1 MARNTDIT
9 RIIPSLRATLARL
22 WPYLKQ
28 QTPLITLAIAMLV
41 FMVGMKLLEPWPLK
55 FLVDTVLNP
64 GGTSRVPVPQF
75 VRALDPAWLIGLVAA
90 AVVVIGLMRAG
101 AEYITRAGF
110 AVIANRV
117 LAEVRLD
124 VYRHLQRLP
133 LSFFS
138 RSRAGDLVA
147 RVMTDVAMLRDVTSS
162 AALPLVASVMVFV
175 GMWTFMFILQ
185 WKLALAT
192 LAVAPL
198 FALTSVSTSRK
209 IHDAARKQRQREAA
223 LASTAVET
231 IHGIKSVQAMGLE
244 DRFAIDFDQASRGSA
259 ESDIR
264 GGRLSARLE
273 RSVDVLVAIATA
285 TVIGYGA
292 LLVLWKQMSTGDLLV
307 FLAYLRRAFNPMQ
320 DLAKYT
326 GRLAKAAAAG
336 ERVIGVLDEP
346 LSSADES
353 QLPAAPQFAGAIAF
367 ENVQFGYREDR
378 IVLRDLSFN
387 LEPGETVA
395 ILGASGIGKS
405 TTADM
410 LLRFHRPAAGRI
422 TIDGYDILN
431 FSTASVRKQIGVVL
445 QDTMLFAG
453 TVRENITCGD
463 DTITDASVER
473 ALEFARASEFV
484 GQLPEGVD
492 SVLAERGATLSQ
504 GQRQRLAIARVAVR
518 SCPILVLDEPT
529 AGLDDENRRAVID
542 GLVRL
547 CHGRTTL
554 LITHDLE
561 LAASADRVIILADG
575 KAAESGP
582 PSEILPRARQMT
594 ELVDSPPISAAGAS
608 HVVAC

>member
-1 MARNTDIT
+1 MFI
-9 RIIPSLRATLARL
+9 ATCSDCR
-22 WPYLKQ
+22 
-28 QTPLITLAIAMLV
+28 
-41 FMVGMKLLEPWPLK
+41 
-55 FLVDTVLNP
+55 
-64 GGTSRVPVPQF
+64 
-75 VRALDPAWLIGLVAA
+75 
-90 AVVVIGLMRAG
+90 
-101 AEYITRAGF
+101 
-110 AVIANRV
+110 
-117 LAEVRLD
+117 
-124 VYRHLQRLP
+124 

-273 RSVDVLVAIATA
+273 RSFDVLVAIATA
-285 TVIGYGA
+285 TVLGYGA

-387 LEPGETVA
+387 
-395 ILGASGIGKS
+395 
-405 TTADM
+405 
-410 LLRFHRPAAGRI
+410 HRAWRNRGDSGRI
-422 TIDGYDILN
+422 
-431 FSTASVRKQIGVVL
+431 RHRQIHHRRH
-445 QDTMLFAG
+445 A
-453 TVRENITCGD
+453 
-463 DTITDASVER
+463 A
-473 ALEFARASEFV
+473 ALPPPR
-484 GQLPEGVD
+484 
-492 SVLAERGATLSQ
+492 
-504 GQRQRLAIARVAVR
+504 
-518 SCPILVLDEPT
+518 
-529 AGLDDENRRAVID
+529 RRANYD
-542 GLVRL
+542 
-547 CHGRTTL
+547 
-554 LITHDLE
+554 
-561 LAASADRVIILADG
+561 
-575 KAAESGP
+575 
-582 PSEILPRARQMT
+582 
-594 ELVDSPPISAAGAS
+594 
-608 HVVAC
+608 